1 MRSGDDG
8 GIEGRPRID
17 ELLDRAVAAI
27 NRGDRATATALAGQV
42 LAADEGNFEAEDLLA
57 ATDDGGEIRRLTIFF
72 ADLVDSTVLSTQVEP
87 ETYRLVVGRYRDQV
101 VRIVASYEGHI
112 ASTKGDG
119 LLAVFGHPIAHEDD
133 VRRAVQAGLDI
144 TRVVGRLSQQ
154 AKRRF
159 GIEISVRVGVHRGL
173 VYLDTAGD
181 EVYGLAANL
190 AARVSGLALP
200 DSVAVS
206 QPVESLIRN
215 NFEVEPRPAAHVKGV
230 KEPVVHFLVVT
241 ERTQV
246 LRADHSP
253 LVGRE
258 AEVLQIESSWAKTQ
272 LGTLVTP
279 GLVFRG
285 EPGIGKSRLSGVAT
299 ELVHRDG
306 GPVLELAGSP
316 LHPDAGLHP
325 IRTLLERRCGIGR
338 ASDHTE
344 RIRLLENEVRGLG
357 LNVLTIV
364 PLLAAVLGIGA
375 DAGYEP
381 VAAEGRRLYEMVSE
395 AVQNYVHACF
405 GDRAGLLVVEDVHW
419 FDPSTVEV
427 LGALLN
433 SARGDLLVV
442 VTGRPG
448 VWLPTDW
455 PARVFELAP
464 LTDEQTD
471 ELIGSLHPGLS
482 AIERAEVVERCDG
495 VPFYVEE
502 VVAGLS
508 QTGVPET
515 LYEPLFARLRT
526 SPHVVP
532 VIEAASV
539 IGRELDRDLLCSV
552 VDVSDEA
559 VDKAIGDLEDA
570 RVLEPWGQD
579 TWRFRHELLREVA
592 AELAPPTVRRKLNAR
607 VADALTSAGDPE
619 WRVVAIHYE
628 RAGRFDDAAAAYRR
642 AATEARRRGALSEA
656 RTCLGQALEQLEH
669 CPPGADRDRGE
680 MATRLERGLV
690 VSAAE
695 GYQSQAA
702 AEDFERCLQLAGT
715 DLRDDELVATLLAVI
730 AYYAVRGD
738 LRRADQIR
746 DSLMS
751 GLAPGHPVLPV
762 IEALSGTLAFR
773 RGEFDRAR
781 ACLEGAVAGLAGA
794 DLHRIDE
801 VWRTLSDP
809 VVYANMHLGLTQ
821 VVRGDFAGATNLL
834 TVAAQRAEQLPFPR
848 GPWSLAFVRSLQSW
862 LHIEAGQFDKAV
874 VSATDLCELA
884 EQHGFE
890 HWRLEGQTYKAA
902 TDCLAALSA
911 DDHDLT
917 LVSVHIAT
925 LTGLLDALRQLEV
938 YRFGSF
944 HDAILCRVLIA
955 TGQPQ
960 TARAHLD
967 AGLQRARDTGIHFYD
982 AELLRLRAQTR
993 TDPEARQLDVEAAL
1007 QLARQQGAT
1016 LFELRAAL
1024 DDYHLRGGPALAALR
1039 DVAGRFP
1046 AESELPEVT
1055 RARAGFG

>member
-215 NFEVEPRPAAHVKGV
+215 NFEVDPRPAAHVKGV

-246 LRADHSP
+246 LRADRSP

-656 RTCLGQALEQLEH
+656 RTCLSQALEQLEH

-680 MATRLERGLV
+680 MATRLE
-690 VSAAE
+690 
-695 GYQSQAA
+695 
-702 AEDFERCLQLAGT
+702 
-715 DLRDDELVATLLAVI
+715 
-730 AYYAVRGD
+730 
-738 LRRADQIR
+738 
-746 DSLMS
+746 
-751 GLAPGHPVLPV
+751 
-762 IEALSGTLAFR
+762 
-773 RGEFDRAR
+773 
-781 ACLEGAVAGLAGA
+781 
-794 DLHRIDE
+794 
-801 VWRTLSDP
+801 
-809 VVYANMHLGLTQ
+809 
-821 VVRGDFAGATNLL
+821 
-834 TVAAQRAEQLPFPR
+834 
-848 GPWSLAFVRSLQSW
+848 
-862 LHIEAGQFDKAV
+862 
-874 VSATDLCELA
+874 
-884 EQHGFE
+884 
-890 HWRLEGQTYKAA
+890 
-902 TDCLAALSA
+902 
-911 DDHDLT
+911 
-917 LVSVHIAT
+917 
-925 LTGLLDALRQLEV
+925 
-938 YRFGSF
+938 
-944 HDAILCRVLIA
+944 
-955 TGQPQ
+955 
-960 TARAHLD
+960 
-967 AGLQRARDTGIHFYD
+967 
-982 AELLRLRAQTR
+982 
-993 TDPEARQLDVEAAL
+993 
-1007 QLARQQGAT
+1007 
-1016 LFELRAAL
+1016 
-1024 DDYHLRGGPALAALR
+1024 
-1039 DVAGRFP
+1039 
-1046 AESELPEVT
+1046 
-1055 RARAGFG
+1055 